1 MNLRSLIGIDYG
13 ALKSGNTSIAH
24 YDGRK
29 ISFYKSERNKSS
41 DNFILDFVEN
51 NKEISKIFMD
61 APLSIPGVYKN
72 LPNKNDY
79 FYRDADRELQAM
91 SPMFLG
97 GLTAR
102 AMKLKKFLE
111 NQSINV
117 YEVYPK
123 AVANAMGLIDYK
135 KMQKAEVIYSVS
147 EKIQESIIVDETE
160 NDHELD
166 SLLAWFSGYR
176 YLKGNATLFGDK
188 EEGQII
194 V

>member
-24 YDGRK
+24 CDGNK
-29 ISFYKSERNKSS
+29 LSFYKSERNKSS
-41 DNFILDFVEN
+41 DNFILDFVVN
-51 NKEISKIFMD
+51 NKEISNIFMD

-72 LPNKNDY
+72 LPEKNDY
-79 FYRDADRELQAM
+79 FYRDADKELQAM

-102 AMKLKKFLE
+102 AMKMKKFLE

-123 AVANAMGLIDYK
+123 ATANAIGLIDYK
-135 KMQKAEVIYSVS
+135 KMQIAEVIYSVS
-147 EKIQESIIVDETE
+147 EKIEEFIIVDETE
-160 NDHELD
+160 NEHELD

-176 YLKGNATLFGDK
+176 YLKGNVTLFGDK
-188 EEGQII
+188 EEGQIM